1 MDGIKL
7 LGATTLTFSI
17 ALGCAEPDALTDEA
31 ADEVG
36 SESESGPA
44 ETEVGETGVGE
55 TGTSESETGEA
66 QCPGPGPWD
75 LGIPIPAGTTP
86 TGDPEAGLIAMLED
100 DYVDCGIPY
109 DLFMLGKGFLGTYA
123 DAEVFD
129 WRSGKNATVPYNW
142 NVISSD
148 GGTDLAVM
156 NCLTCHAGQING
168 ELVIG
173 LGRTDVDYTGD
184 FSGLLGG
191 LPVLPDITDAG
202 KELNKFRK
210 RYEAIGPY
218 IGMYTIGSNPALMV
232 AILLAAHYNPYT
244 LAWSDEPLIDVT
256 VAMTPADTPPWW
268 RVAKKHGHFDNGM
281 SRGDHRGTMMFAS
294 SLCTDSAEEVAE
306 HLDEFADMEAYL
318 ASIEPPAYP
327 WAIDAALASEGEAL
341 FECNCAGCHGTY
353 SDDPAA
359 ETYPNLV
366 IPRDVIGTDDAVI
379 SNTGG
384 GIDDMV
390 AWFNE
395 SWYGTVGELTE
406 PFEGYVAPP
415 LDGIWATAPFFHNGS
430 VPTIDLVLDSGV
442 RPSFWKR
449 VDYDTTNYDQE
460 KLGWPWIAVGY
471 GQDDAPAD
479 EKKYVYDTSKYGHR
493 ATGHTFGDHLT
504 DQERAAVLEYLKTL

>member
-1 MDGIKL
+1 MARINRVTMVL
-7 LGATTLTFSI
+7 PLSLV
-17 ALGCAEPDALTDEA
+17 LGCGGPESSVDDAEDA

-36 SESESGPA
+36 TTAESDEAESDEA
-44 ETEVGETGVGE
+44 ETEA
-55 TGTSESETGEA
+55 GTDASETGEA
-66 QCPGPGPWD
+66 QCPQPGPWD
-75 LGIPIPAGTTP
+75 LGVPIPASDVP
-86 TGDPEAGLIAMLED
+86 DGDPEAGLIAMLED
-100 DYVDCGIPY
+100 DYIDCGIPY
-109 DLFMLGKGFLGTYA
+109 DMFMLGKGFLGTYA

-129 WRSGKNATVPYNW
+129 WREGKNATVPYNW
-142 NVISSD
+142 NVITSD

-156 NCLTCHAGQING
+156 NCLTCHAGEING
-168 ELVIG
+168 ELVLG

-184 FSGLLGG
+184 FSGLLNA

-202 KELNKFRK
+202 KELNKFRE
-210 RYEAIGPY
+210 RYDAIAPY
-218 IGMYTIGSNPALMV
+218 IQMYTIGSNPALMV

-244 LAWSDEPLIDVT
+244 LAWSNEPLIDVS

-306 HLDEFADMEAYL
+306 HLDEFADMEAYI

-327 WAIDAALASEGEAL
+327 WAIDSTLAEEGEAI
-341 FECNCAGCHGTY
+341 FECSCAGCHGTY
-353 SDDPAA
+353 SEDPAA
-359 ETYPNLV
+359 ETYPNLL
-366 IPRDVIGTDDAVI
+366 IPIAVIGTDDAVI
-379 SNTGG
+379 SNVGG

-390 AWFNE
+390 EWFNE
-395 SWYGTVGELTE
+395 SWYGTVGELVD

-430 VPTIDLVLDSGV
+430 VPTIELVLDSSQ

-449 VDYDTTNYDQE
+449 VDYDTTHYDQSD
-460 KLGWPWIAVGY
+460 LGWPWTAVGY

-479 EKKYVYDTSKYGHR
+479 EAKYVYDTSKFGHR

-504 DQERAAVLEYLKTL
+504 PAERAAVIEYLKTL